1 MLFLSGMCGNVMG
14 TKHFF
19 YLVTKELQTRITFA
33 EKGDSMETTGKSE
46 SIISD
51 AGLRKRL

>member
-1 MLFLSGMCGNVMG
+1 MCYFLVGCVEMLWEQNM
-14 TKHFF
+14 F
-19 YLVTKELQTRITFA
+19 YLVTAELQTRITFA
-33 EKGDSMETTGKSE
+33 EKGDSMETTGKLE